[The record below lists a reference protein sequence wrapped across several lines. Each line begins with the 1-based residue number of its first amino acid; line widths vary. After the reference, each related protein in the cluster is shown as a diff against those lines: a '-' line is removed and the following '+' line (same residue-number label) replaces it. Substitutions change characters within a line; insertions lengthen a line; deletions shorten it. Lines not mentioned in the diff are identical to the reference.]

1 MKLKSISWLVAG
13 LLTSLVS
20 VNTWA
25 AGGGSVVC
33 TPGNFSYSTGY
44 SPTAAV
50 DTVTALSF
58 DVTCVRNTT
67 GTDGTVT
74 YAVAFNNGIHAL
86 ALQNRAQNVL
96 FLNYEFYKD
105 AACTVKLEG
114 ASTISV
120 TTGVVASGTTTV
132 TPNAFYACIPK
143 LQTATAPSIAYTDTV
158 ALSITGTSSSPSVNF
173 APGADGAGSV
183 NIIAPVTCSISTAP
197 GTVAFGSYTSLGS
210 AALGSTSFG
219 ANCSNT
225 LPYTMSLDNAFGVV
239 AGLNY
244 SVGLAASSGATTGT
258 PSLTSTG
265 TGIEQIF
272 YIKGNMASGQA
283 GSCAG
288 GGCGSLQTDTR
299 TLTIT
304 Y

>member
-25 AGGGSVVC
+25 AGGSVVC

-58 DVTCVRNTT
+58 DVTCVRNST

-74 YAVAFNNGIHAL
+74 YAVAFNDGIHAL
-86 ALQNRAQNVL
+86 VAQNRAQNVT

-105 AACTVKLEG
+105 AGCTIKLEG
-114 ASTISV
+114 ATTISA

-143 LQTATAPSIAYTDTV
+143 LQTATAPSVSYTDTV
-158 ALSITGTSSSPSVNF
+158 TLSITGSSSSPSVSYSS
-173 APGADGAGSV
+173 GANGTGSV
-183 NIIAPVTCSISTAP
+183 NIIAPVTCAISTAP
-197 GTVAFGSYTSLGS
+197 GVVGFGSYTSLGS

-244 SVGLAASSGATTGT
+244 SVGLTASSGATTGT
-258 PSLTSTG
+258 LTLGSTG
-265 TGIEQIF
+265 TGVQQTF
-272 YIKGNMASGQA
+272 YIKGNMAAGQA
-283 GSCAG
+283 GSCT
-288 GGCGSLQTDTR
+288 GGCGVLKTDTR
-299 TLTIT
+299 VLTIT